1 MLVPRK
7 IKGAA
12 VKPVHLISAALSLA
26 IAWLAFPPAEAQTSS
41 AGEASRAELFLE
53 VEDIAPGRP
62 FWLALRIEPAAGY
75 VTAWRNPGTE
85 VSPPN
90 LSWNLPEGFLLG
102 EVHWPVPRILG
113 PDVPLDYGYRGAIT
127 VLQEIIPPKQLAA
140 GGDLRLALDASWPLC
155 RAACIVERGRFE
167 IEMVPGQGHPLAEN
181 AMIFQA
187 ARARLPLASPWPIQV
202 AVENEAFD
210 LTLWMESEEATNV
223 ETIRFMPLMGRLVG
237 EEGELRMDKE
247 RGGFHLRVERQPGPY
262 IEEVEGLI
270 LIVWAEKEPR
280 EAYLVRARNSV
291 SERQELSLAQSRSS
305 LDLNLWL
312 ALGFAFLGGLI
323 LNLMPCVFPVLTIK
337 IFALVKSSSRPPSE
351 IRLDGLAYTAG
362 ILVSFLAVG
371 IILLLVRGFGEQ
383 VGWGFQLQSPAFIIF
398 LSLVLSAVGLNFS
411 GLFTLPSALAGLGQ
425 GLAGKEGATGAFFT
439 GALATV
445 VATPCTAPFM
455 APAIG
460 FALAQAGVAAVG
472 IFLALG
478 LGLAAP
484 YLVVSFVPAAYRMF
498 PKPGPWMERLRKIL
512 AWPIYATAVW
522 LLWVLHTQ
530 TGSEGLALAGA
541 ALAGLFLLIWVWR
554 ADPRQLRKSFKL
566 AATGILA
573 LGLGVLVINAGR
585 IAPPVAVA
593 GPELQGVET
602 AVYDEETIRNLRL
615 QGKGVFLNVT
625 AAWCITCLVQERL
638 VFDSAEFAEFLSE
651 NNIVYMTA
659 DWTNPDPAITE
670 LLDRHRRSGIP
681 FYLYYPGTPLGLPVE
696 LPVILTM
703 NVIRETISPFL
714 EPR

>member
-1 MLVPRK
+1 M
-7 IKGAA
+7 
-12 VKPVHLISAALSLA
+12 KPVHLICAALCLVFSVLAPSLA
-26 IAWLAFPPAEAQTSS
+26 IAQT
-41 AGEASRAELFLE
+41 AVDGEASRAELFLE

-62 FWLALRIEPAAGY
+62 FWLALRIEPAAGFA
-75 VTAWRNPGTE
+75 TAWRNPGPD
-85 VSPPN
+85 VLPPD
-90 LSWNLPEGFLLG
+90 LSWSLPEGFLLG
-102 EVHWPVPRILG
+102 EAHWPAPRILG

-127 VLQEIIPPKQLAA
+127 ILQEIIPAKQLVAD
-140 GGDLRLALDASWPLC
+140 GDLRLALDASWPLC
-155 RAACIVERGRFE
+155 RAECILDSGRFE
-167 IEMVPGQGHPLAEN
+167 IEMVPGQGDPLAEN

-202 AVENEAFD
+202 AVENDTFD
-210 LTLWMESEEATNV
+210 LTLWMDGEEATNV

-247 RGGFHLRVERQPGPY
+247 RGGFNLRVEREPGPY
-262 IEEVEGLI
+262 IDEVEGLI
-270 LIVWAEKEPR
+270 LIFWADKEPR

-291 SERQELSLAQSRSS
+291 SERQELSLARSRSS

-337 IFALVKSSSRPPSE
+337 IFALVKSSSRPPAE
-351 IRLDGLAYTAG
+351 IKLDGLAYTAG

-371 IILLLVRGFGEQ
+371 IILMLVRGLGLQ
-383 VGWGFQLQSPAFIIF
+383 VGWGFQLQSPAFVIF
-398 LSLVLSAVGLNFS
+398 LSLVLTAVGLNFS
-411 GLFTLPSALAGLGQ
+411 GLFTLPSALASLGQ
-425 GLAGKEGATGAFFT
+425 GLAGKEGASGAFFT
-439 GALATV
+439 GTLATV

-472 IFLALG
+472 VFLALG

-512 AWPIYATAVW
+512 AWPIYATAAW

-530 TGSEGLALAGA
+530 TGSEGLVLASA
-541 ALAGLFLLIWVWR
+541 AMAGLFLLIWVWR
-554 ADPRQLRKSFKL
+554 AGQRQLRRSFKM
-566 AATGILA
+566 AATGLLA
-573 LGLGVLVINAGR
+573 VGLGVLVINADR
-585 IAPPVAVA
+585 IAPPVAVT

-615 QGKGVFLNVT
+615 QGKGIFLNVT
-625 AAWCITCLVQERL
+625 AAWCITCIVQERL
-638 VFDSAEFAEFLSE
+638 VFDSTQFAEFLSA

-659 DWTNPDPAITE
+659 DWTNPDPAITD

-681 FYLYYPGTPLGLPVE
+681 FYLYYPGTPRGLPVE

-703 NVIRETISPFL
+703 NMIRETIAPFL

>member
-1 MLVPRK
+1 M
-7 IKGAA
+7 
-12 VKPVHLISAALSLA
+12 KPVHLICAALCLLFTVLVPSLTK
-26 IAWLAFPPAEAQTSS
+26 AQT
-41 AGEASRAELFLE
+41 AMDGEASRAELFLE

-62 FWLALRIEPAAGY
+62 FWLALRIAPDAGY
-75 VTAWRNPGTE
+75 ATAWRNPGTE

-90 LSWNLPEGFLLG
+90 LSWSLPQGFLLG
-102 EVHWPVPRILG
+102 EVHWPSPRILG

-127 VLQEIIPPKQLAA
+127 VLQEIIPPKQLTA
-140 GGDLRLALDASWPLC
+140 GVELTLALDASWPLC
-155 RAACIVERGRFE
+155 RAECVVENGRFE
-167 IEMVPGQGHPLAEN
+167 LQMVPGEGQPLAAN

-202 AVENEAFD
+202 AVENETFD
-210 LTLWMESEEATNV
+210 LTLWMDAEEATNV

-247 RGGFHLRVERQPGPY
+247 RGGFHLRVERQSGPY
-262 IEEVEGLI
+262 IDEVEGLI
-270 LIVWAEKEPR
+270 LIFWAGKEPR
-280 EAYLVRARNSV
+280 EAYLIRAKNSV
-291 SERQELSLAQSRSS
+291 SERQELSLAKSRSS
-305 LDLNLWL
+305 LDLDLWL

-337 IFALVKSSSRPPSE
+337 IFALVKSSSRPPAE
-351 IRLDGLAYTAG
+351 IKLDGLAYTAG

-371 IILLLVRGFGEQ
+371 IILMLVRGLGLQ
-383 VGWGFQLQSPAFIIF
+383 VGWGFQLQSPAFVIF
-398 LSLVLSAVGLNFS
+398 LSLVLTAVGLNFS
-411 GLFTLPSALAGLGQ
+411 GLFTLPSALASLGQ
-425 GLAGKEGATGAFFT
+425 GLAGKEGASGAFFT
-439 GALATV
+439 GTLATV

-472 IFLALG
+472 VFLALG

-498 PKPGPWMERLRKIL
+498 PQPGPWMEQLRKIL
-512 AWPIYATAVW
+512 AWPIYATAIW
-522 LLWVLHTQ
+522 LLWVLNNQ
-530 TGSEGLALAGA
+530 TGSEGLVLAIA
-541 ALAGLFLLIWVWR
+541 ALVGLFLLIWVWR
-554 ADPRQLRKSFKL
+554 AGQRQLRRSFKV
-566 AATGILA
+566 AVTGLLA
-573 LGLGVLVINAGR
+573 LVLGVLIINASR

-602 AVYDEETIRNLRL
+602 MAYDQETVRNLRL
-615 QGKGVFLNVT
+615 QGKGIFLNVT
-625 AAWCITCLVQERL
+625 AAWCITCIVQERL
-638 VFDSAEFAEFLSE
+638 VFDSAQFAEFLSE
-651 NNIVYMTA
+651 NNIVFMTA
-659 DWTNPDPAITE
+659 DWTNPDPEITD

-703 NVIRETISPFL
+703 NIIRETISPYL

>member
-1 MLVPRK
+1 MDPRK

-12 VKPVHLISAALSLA
+12 VKPVHLISTTLCLLFSVLAPSLTK
-26 IAWLAFPPAEAQTSS
+26 AQT
-41 AGEASRAELFLE
+41 AVDGEASRAAIYVEA
-53 VEDIAPGRP
+53 EDIAPGRP
-62 FWLALRIEPAAGY
+62 FWLALRIAPDAGY
-75 VTAWRNPGTE
+75 ATAWRNPGPD
-85 VSPPN
+85 VSPPE
-90 LSWNLPEGFLLG
+90 LSWSLPRGFLLG
-102 EVHWPVPRILG
+102 EVHWPAPRILG

-127 VLQEIIPPKQLAA
+127 ILQEIIPPKQLAA
-140 GGDLRLALDASWPLC
+140 DDDLRLALDANWPLC
-155 RAACIVERGRFE
+155 RAECILDSGRFE
-167 IEMVPGQGHPLAEN
+167 LQMAPGQGHPLAEN
-181 AMIFQA
+181 AMVFQA

-202 AVENEAFD
+202 AVENDIFD
-210 LTLWMESEEATNV
+210 LTLWMDAEEATNV
-223 ETIRFMPLMGRLVG
+223 EAIRFMPLMGRLVG

-247 RGGFHLRVERQPGPY
+247 RGGFHLRVEREPGPY
-262 IEEVEGLI
+262 IDEVEGLI
-270 LIVWAEKEPR
+270 LIFWADKEPR

-291 SERQELSLAQSRSS
+291 SERQELSLANSRSS

-337 IFALVKSSSRPPSE
+337 IFALVKSSGRPPAE
-351 IRLDGLAYTAG
+351 IKLDGLAYTAG

-371 IILLLVRGFGEQ
+371 IILMLVRGLGLQ

-398 LSLVLSAVGLNFS
+398 LSLVLTAVGLNFS
-411 GLFTLPSALAGLGQ
+411 GLFTLPSAFASLGQ
-425 GLAGKEGATGAFFT
+425 GLAGKEGASGAFFT
-439 GALATV
+439 GTLATV

-472 IFLALG
+472 VFLALG

-498 PKPGPWMERLRKIL
+498 PKPGPWMERLRKFL

-522 LLWVLHTQ
+522 LLWVLDNQ
-530 TGSEGLALAGA
+530 TGGEGLVLAIA
-541 ALAGLFLLIWVWR
+541 ALAGLFLLIWIWK
-554 ADPRQLRKSFKL
+554 ADQKKLRRSFKFG
-566 AATGILA
+566 ATGLLA
-573 LGLGVLVINAGR
+573 LGLGVLIINANR
-585 IAPPVAVA
+585 IVPPAAVA
-593 GPELQGVET
+593 GPELRGVET
-602 AVYDEETIRNLRL
+602 AVYDQETVRNLRL
-615 QGKGVFLNVT
+615 QGKGIFLNIT
-625 AAWCITCLVQERL
+625 AAWCITCIVQERL
-638 VFDSAEFAEFLSE
+638 VFNSTQFSEFLSE
-651 NNIVYMTA
+651 NNIVFMTA
-659 DWTNPDPAITE
+659 DWTSPDPAITD

>member
-1 MLVPRK
+1 M
-7 IKGAA
+7 
-12 VKPVHLISAALSLA
+12 KPVHLISAALCLM
-26 IAWLAFPPAEAQTSS
+26 IASPAFLPAEAQTAS

-62 FWLALRIEPAAGY
+62 FWLALRIAPEAGY
-75 VTAWRNPGTE
+75 ATAWRNPGPE

-90 LSWNLPEGFLLG
+90 LSWSLPEGFSLG
-102 EVHWPVPRILG
+102 EVQWPAPRILG
-113 PDVPLDYGYRGAIT
+113 PEVPLDYGYRGAIT
-127 VLQEIIPPKQLAA
+127 LLQEIIPPKQLTV
-140 GGDLRLALDASWPLC
+140 GVEFTLALDASWPLC
-155 RAACIVERGRFE
+155 RAECILEDGHFE
-167 IEMVPGQGHPLAEN
+167 IEMAPGQGYPRAES
-181 AMIFQA
+181 AMVFQA

-202 AVENEAFD
+202 AVENDTFD
-210 LTLWMESEEATNV
+210 LTLWMEGEEASNV

-237 EEGELRMDKE
+237 DEGELRMDKE
-247 RGGFHLRVERQPGPY
+247 RRGFHLRVEREPGPY
-262 IEEVEGLI
+262 IDEVEGLI
-270 LIVWAEKEPR
+270 LIFWADKEPR
-280 EAYLVRARNSV
+280 ETYLVRAKNSV
-291 SERQELSLAQSRSS
+291 SERQELSLAKSRSS

-337 IFALVKSSSRPPSE
+337 IFALVKSSGRPPAE
-351 IRLDGLAYTAG
+351 IKLDGLAYTAG

-371 IILLLVRGFGEQ
+371 IILLLVRGLGLQ

-411 GLFTLPSALAGLGQ
+411 GLYTLPAAFAGMGQ
-425 GLAGKEGATGAFFT
+425 GLAGKEGASGAFFT
-439 GALATV
+439 GTLATV

-472 IFLALG
+472 VFLALG

-484 YLVVSFVPAAYRMF
+484 YLLVSFVPGAYKMF
-498 PKPGPWMERLRKIL
+498 PKPGPWMERLRKFL

-522 LLWVLHTQ
+522 LLWVLHNQ
-530 TGSEGLALAGA
+530 TGSDGLVLAIA
-541 ALAGLFLLIWVWR
+541 AMAGLFLLIWIWR
-554 ADPRQLRKSFKL
+554 ADRRQLRRSFKVG
-566 AATGILA
+566 ATGLLA
-573 LGLGVLVINAGR
+573 LGLGVLIINAGR
-585 IAPPVAVA
+585 IAPPVGVA

-602 AVYDEETIRNLRL
+602 AVYDQEAIGNLRL

-625 AAWCITCLVQERL
+625 AAWCITCIVQERL
-638 VFDSAEFAEFLSE
+638 VFDSTQFAEFLSE
-651 NNIVYMTA
+651 NKIVYMTA
-659 DWTNPDPAITE
+659 DWTNPDPAITD

-703 NVIRETISPFL
+703 NVIREAISPFL